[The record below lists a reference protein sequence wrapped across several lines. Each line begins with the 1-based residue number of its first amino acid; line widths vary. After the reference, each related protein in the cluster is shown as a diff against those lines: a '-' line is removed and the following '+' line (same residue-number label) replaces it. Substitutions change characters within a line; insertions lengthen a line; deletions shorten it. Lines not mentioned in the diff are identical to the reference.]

1 MTILSAVGI
10 SKRYESTA
18 GGISVLKD
26 LNFELSAGE
35 RVAIVGASGAGKSTL
50 LNVLGGLDRATSG
63 QVLLGDRDLTNLD
76 EGALCEWRNQNLGF
90 VFQFHHLMPEF
101 SALEAVAMPAEI
113 AGKTRQ
119 EAMALAEEL
128 LVRLGLSERLHHRP
142 NRLSGGEKQRVA
154 IGRALINRPLCLLMD
169 EPTGNL
175 DPLTAESVMALMRDV
190 VFEATSFVIV
200 ATRANRSPE
209 EGGLAL
215 TYALIVPYF
224 VVTISD
230 LFVQL
235 RTALAAL
242 ERLLEYTAIVQEAPH
257 DLPADPTPAAWPS
270 CDHCPLNVVRRRHK
284 PQPEQR
290 RRGPERRQG
299 GGVCQAGR

>member
-26 LNFELSAGE
+26 LNFELSSGE

-113 AGKTRQ
+113 AGNTRQ

-128 LVRLGLSERLHHRP
+128 LGRLGLSERLHHRP

-175 DPLTAESVMALMRDV
+175 DPVTAESVMALMRDV

-200 ATRANRSPE
+200 THDPAIAAITDKQYELSN
-209 EGGLAL
+209 GQ
-215 TYALIVPYF
+215 LI
-224 VVTISD
+224 
-230 LFVQL
+230 
-235 RTALAAL
+235 
-242 ERLLEYTAIVQEAPH
+242 ERI
-257 DLPADPTPAAWPS
+257 
-270 CDHCPLNVVRRRHK
+270 
-284 PQPEQR
+284 
-290 RRGPERRQG
+290 
-299 GGVCQAGR
+299 

>member
-128 LVRLGLSERLHHRP
+128 LGRLGLSERLHHRP

-175 DPLTAESVMALMRDV
+175 DPVTAESVMALMRDV
-190 VFEATSFVIV
+190 VFK
-200 ATRANRSPE
+200 
-209 EGGLAL
+209 G
-215 TYALIVPYF
+215 
-224 VVTISD
+224 
-230 LFVQL
+230 
-235 RTALAAL
+235 
-242 ERLLEYTAIVQEAPH
+242 
-257 DLPADPTPAAWPS
+257 
-270 CDHCPLNVVRRRHK
+270 
-284 PQPEQR
+284 
-290 RRGPERRQG
+290 
-299 GGVCQAGR
+299 